1 MTLHPRSCS
10 GRSTRSGRA
19 RLALPA
25 LLALALLGVGPLA
38 SAQDA
43 PPTAPEAVFAPSN
56 TDTLRTNL
64 MVAEALLADALS
76 AITDALPLPP
86 AAVLLVPFSND
97 ADVNLLTT
105 VATHHLLAAGH
116 RVHVDQVPAGTEGP
130 VYELRY
136 RVDQLDLAYPDR
148 GRRFLLWSS
157 WVDRTMDAVVE
168 FTLVDRS
175 DSQVVA
181 SRRVVRRFQ
190 DRLPADQL
198 AAVEQPLYPF
208 TTATVEGGGWV
219 RRLEEIVVLG
229 TLAGLVAIYFAN
241 TE

>member
-19 RLALPA
+19 RLATA
-25 LLALALLGVGPLA
+25 SLLALMLWGAGSLA
-38 SAQDA
+38 TAQDA
-43 PPTAPEAVFAPSN
+43 PPIAPEAVFAPAAA
-56 TDTLRTNL
+56 DTLRTNL
-64 MVAEALLADALS
+64 RVAEALLADALDEV
-76 AITDALPLPP
+76 THALPLPP
-86 AAVLLVPFSND
+86 AAVLLVPFSSD

-116 RVHVDQVPAGTEGP
+116 RVHVDQVPPGTEGP

-168 FTLVDRS
+168 FTLVDQS

-198 AAVEQPLYPF
+198 AAVDQPLYPF
-208 TTATVEGGGWV
+208 TTARVEGGGWV

-229 TLAGLVAIYFAN
+229 TLAGLVAVYFAN